1 MIQYSLENSI
11 GTILL
16 AQNEKNSFSKVDFL
30 TLQSILLEI
39 QKNTPN
45 LLVLKSG
52 TPDIFSAGLNLAD
65 LGGSQTED
73 SVKEFLELFY
83 GNLEL
88 IYTMTCPTIAAVS
101 GHALGYGAMLALV
114 CDIRLGMNNIRFGLP
129 EVKLGIRVPAF
140 VYSLLGDAI
149 GNQRAT
155 EHVTF
160 GDAEKAKDISSVFYS
175 LSETKEEFEK
185 ALKSTITKLTKN
197 SSQAMVETK
206 KAILLT
212 KKPLLD
218 LLALDKDLTRKS
230 LNSSHAK
237 EGIAA
242 AQAGRRPNFT

>member
-11 GTILL
+11 GTIILD
-16 AQNEKNSFSKVDFL
+16 QNEKNSFSKADFL
-30 TLQSILLEI
+30 TLQSILVEI

-45 LLVLKSG
+45 LLVIKSG

-65 LGGSQTED
+65 LGGSQTEE
-73 SVKEFLELFY
+73 SIKEFLDLFF
-83 GNLEL
+83 GNLEK
-88 IYTMTCPTIAAVS
+88 IYTLPCPTIAAVS

-114 CDIRLGMNNIRFGLP
+114 CDIRFGMNNIRFGLP
-129 EVKLGIRVPAF
+129 EVKIGIRVPSF
-140 VYSLLGDAI
+140 VYAILGETI

-155 EHVTF
+155 EHTIF
-160 GDAEKAKDISSVFYS
+160 GDAEKAKDIASVFYS
-175 LSETKEEFEK
+175 LSETKEEFDK
-185 ALKSTITKLTKN
+185 ALKSAISKLSKN

-218 LLALDKDLTRKS
+218 LIALDKDLTRKS

-242 AQAGRRPNFT
+242 AQGGRRPNFV